1 MNFEK
6 YRKADTIKLHGIYA
20 SIKKVKME
28 SLLIQC
34 VVRTQIG

>member
-6 YRKADTIKLHGIYA
+6 QIRSNYMEFMET